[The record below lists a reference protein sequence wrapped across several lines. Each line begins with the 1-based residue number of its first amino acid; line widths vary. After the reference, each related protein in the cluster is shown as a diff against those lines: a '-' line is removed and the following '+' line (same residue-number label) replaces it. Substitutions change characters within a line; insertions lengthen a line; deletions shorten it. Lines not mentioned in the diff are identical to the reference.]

1 MRSGNDRQRSRC
13 VGRLSEKENEDGDE
27 LFHRQPGAGGPR
39 CTTHQRA
46 ARRRPRVPRR

>member
-27 LFHRQPGAGGPR
+27 LFHRQPSHR
-39 CTTHQRA
+39 RSLRA
-46 ARRRPRVPRR
+46 AHKRTAGHHR